1 MSTAMQLEAHNA
13 VAAAEATATV
23 ETVVEQM
30 DVAGPSDE
38 PLLSMVEHAEV
49 DARRVTQSAE
59 TRADMADA
67 LVTQLDTQR
76 AQLTTQ
82 LAQLTTQL
90 AQLTTRMLSATGR
103 CACFWI

>member
-38 PLLSMVEHAEV
+38 PLLSMVEQAEV
-49 DARRVTQSAE
+49 DARRATQSTQSAE
-59 TRADMADA
+59 WLSRPIWLMPW
-67 LVTQLDTQR
+67 LHS
-76 AQLTTQ
+76 LTHSV
-82 LAQLTTQL
+82 
-90 AQLTTRMLSATGR
+90 RS
-103 CACFWI
+103 

>member
-38 PLLSMVEHAEV
+38 PLLSSDGRCQQRPATSI
-49 DARRVTQSAE
+49 RKKG
-59 TRADMADA
+59 AD
-67 LVTQLDTQR
+67 
-76 AQLTTQ
+76 
-82 LAQLTTQL
+82 
-90 AQLTTRMLSATGR
+90 LSADS
-103 CACFWI
+103 

>member
-38 PLLSMVEHAEV
+38 PLLSMVEQAEV

-67 LVTQLDTQR
+67 LVTMRLYIFSKLR
-76 AQLTTQ
+76 GAHVEHL
-82 LAQLTTQL
+82 L
-90 AQLTTRMLSATGR
+90 GR
-103 CACFWI
+103 GCG